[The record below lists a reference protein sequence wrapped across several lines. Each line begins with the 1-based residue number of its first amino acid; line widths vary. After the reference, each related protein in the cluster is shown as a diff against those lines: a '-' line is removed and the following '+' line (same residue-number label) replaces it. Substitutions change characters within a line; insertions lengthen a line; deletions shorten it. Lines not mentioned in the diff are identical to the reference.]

1 LTTTDHLTLYIAKKS
16 SVGLGYT
23 IRLLKQYCIF
33 KSVACL
39 LACLFVNC
47 FLEVGPWKPFGKW
60 VYTVRNR

>member
-23 IRLLKQYCIF
+23 IRLKQYCIF

-47 FLEVGPWKPFGKW
+47 FLEVGYRTMETVWKMGLHS
-60 VYTVRNR
+60 